1 MAVPATALVA
11 GDASGRLRPVTARR
25 LAARSSPCPQ
35 PHRGPL
41 VYHYPVKPFDR
52 QHPIRGLFGDP
63 RTISASVFGDDRL
76 RDPGSYTFHNGVDIV
91 ARTGTPV
98 YPVVSG
104 RARIGYADEV
114 IVSTDHGRVFQ
125 YFHIRPAV
133 RAGQRVVADRTVLG
147 RVLPGWHHVH
157 LTEIDGFRVHDPLDP
172 GHLEPYV
179 DRTVPSVDALVFSS
193 PSGGAIDSRRLRGR
207 VLIAADASDQPPLPV
222 PGSWEGLPVTP
233 ALVTWR
239 LRRAGGR
246 LVVPRRT
253 VVDFRRTEPPNRDFW
268 RVYASGTYQNF
279 PVFDH
284 HYFFGRPGRY
294 LFNLTPEPL
303 DTDRLANGVYR
314 ITVRAADVCGNAS
327 SLSELIGVDNPRR
340 RPAAGLEASGATSR
354 LRPAPAPS

>member
-1 MAVPATALVA
+1 M
-11 GDASGRLRPVTARR
+11 
-25 LAARSSPCPQ
+25 
-35 PHRGPL
+35 
-41 VYHYPVKPFDR
+41 
-52 QHPIRGLFGDP
+52 
-63 RTISASVFGDDRL
+63 
-76 RDPGSYTFHNGVDIV
+76 
-91 ARTGTPV
+91 
-98 YPVVSG
+98 
-104 RARIGYADEV
+104 
-114 IVSTDHGRVFQ
+114 
-125 YFHIRPAV
+125 
-133 RAGQRVVADRTVLG
+133 
-147 RVLPGWHHVH
+147 LPGWHHVH

-233 ALVTWR
+233 A
-239 LRRAGGR
+239 
-246 LVVPRRT
+246 P
-253 VVDFRRTEPPNRDFW
+253 
-268 RVYASGTYQNF
+268 GTYQNF